1 VLTCR
6 KRVLTRLASYDSLAR
21 RIRDL
26 PSTPGEARLQR
37 AITARAQLFLNDKMA
52 LLRGIGSFEELD
64 ERPSSSK
71 KKSKQIKPGSSGG
84 GGGEPDP
91 AFEERAARLAV
102 LLEQEKLV
110 AGYVDDARSHR
121 QLEDTATLQTSLD
134 ELYVFLLVCFPTLC
148 ATDTHPSQ
156 SCRDQKA
163 QSRELTRA
171 STRSFLSLKF
181 ILSVPFSHSIL

>member
-1 VLTCR
+1 VLCQLEKEIDGSLPELQEALLDLDRTPDHRRTVLSCR

-37 AITARAQLFLNDKMA
+37 AIAVRAQLFLSDKMA
-52 LLRGIGSFEELD
+52 LLRGIGSFEELED
-64 ERPSSSK
+64 QPSSSASK
-71 KKSKQIKPGSSGG
+71 KKSKNINPGG
-84 GGGEPDP
+84 GAGAGAGAGGSNSHELGPNP

-110 AGYVDDARSHR
+110 AGYVDDARAHR

-134 ELYVFLLVCFPTLC
+134 ELYVLAP
-148 ATDTHPSQ
+148 PS
-156 SCRDQKA
+156 
-163 QSRELTRA
+163 
-171 STRSFLSLKF
+171 
-181 ILSVPFSHSIL
+181 